1 MKKVYV
7 VGEAKHYADF
17 ITGVS
22 LVENIEDAD
31 IVIFT
36 GGEDVDPSMYGV
48 KRHPQTYSNL
58 QRDLYEKE
66 MFEKINPNQFV
77 VSICRGAQFCCIMN
91 GGKLVQ
97 HCTGHGIFGTHSIL
111 CGDMVYEI
119 TSTHHQMQYPF
130 NLNDEDYTLIG
141 ISYTR
146 KSLSYEGD
154 GIDAINIVYKGEPEI
169 VLYHKKGMPRCLA
182 IQGHPEYMR
191 KEAPVVKYLNKLIN
205 DNLKIVKNNENN

>member
-17 ITGVS
+17 ITGAS

-31 IVIFT
+31 IVVFT
-36 GGEDVDPSMYGV
+36 GGEDVDPSMYGA
-48 KRHPQTYSNL
+48 KKHPQTYSNL

-77 VSICRGAQFCCIMN
+77 VSVCRGAQFCCVMN

-97 HCTGHGIFGTHSIL
+97 HCNNHGIFGTHGIQ
-111 CGDMVYEI
+111 CGDTIYEI

-130 NLNDEDYTLIG
+130 NLNVEDYTLVG
-141 ISYTR
+141 ITHGR
-146 KSLSYEGD
+146 RSLDYEGD
-154 GIDAINIVYKGEPEI
+154 GIDPVNIIYTGEPEI

-205 DNLKIVKNNENN
+205 NNLKIVKNNENN